1 MFLVFIVNM
10 LYKNTKG
17 DNVMKENKKTETIA
31 FRVTEEEKEVLNEVA
46 FLMRMNVG
54 ALAAAILGDF
64 ALARKKHGR
73 SLKWPV
79 SFEFFDVEDE

>member
-1 MFLVFIVNM
+1 MFLDFICKYVKQNM
-10 LYKNTKG
+10 KG
-17 DNVMKENKKTETIA
+17 DTVMKENKKTETIA

-46 FLMRMNVG
+46 GLMRMNVG

-64 ALARKKHGR
+64 ALARKEHGR

-79 SFEFFDVEDE
+79 SFEFFDVEDA